1 MKKINIL
8 FVLLLILG
16 VNLVSA
22 QVPAPTNLTAEFK
35 QENHPGMMGYVYV
48 ELKWQMPQ
56 TPSTGYLFK
65 VFRMGPNDT
74 SYKQIAAF
82 VRDKKFIDHNISP
95 QSTYSYYVVAY
106 NNQGVSDPSNTA
118 SVTTPP
124 IPDIVR
130 FVTFPIK
137 LASLGVLYSYDADA
151 VSNQPDAVIT
161 YSLVEGPA
169 DLNVDAQSGLVTW
182 TPSAAGYFKVKIK
195 AESNLGGKAYQEWT
209 IKVTG
214 PTGTVTGTVTNAADN
229 SPLAGVKVFFINT
242 NSTKH
247 ELALTDE
254 NGQFSKQ
261 LVEGNYKIRFYKRGF
276 IPEFYDNKSSIDS
289 ADVVTVSANSSVVVN
304 ADLQPVPPPVV
315 YNISG
320 SVLDVNG
327 LPVKS
332 VVTAFLVKDTTFPIL
347 PPSIMHNR
355 KMTTVT
361 DSLGN
366 YQLTVLGGF
375 EYVVY
380 AKPFNRNYYPEF
392 WDNKKTFQEADRIL
406 VNSDVNNIN
415 FVLEQKPVYN
425 NGIAGL
431 VKDFNTG
438 EPVEAVV
445 SVFKL
450 NNGRFKAFKST
461 RTDSLGNY
469 LIENLIPGNYIVF
482 AKPRLPYLPGYYK
495 ADTVAFRWRDA
506 DTVIVNETGI
516 VENININLVP
526 RPDTGFA
533 KISGF
538 VKTIYG
544 EPVSGALVLTYNL
557 NGEIVSY
564 STSSNDGSYQIE
576 NLTAGDYT
584 LVVDATEYD
593 NADNNNSVNLDYG
606 SNPTAS
612 KDLYLSPA
620 TTTGVSNNSPVPS
633 NYTLSQ
639 NYPNPFN
646 PSTQIKFTIPE
657 KTQVKLEVYNLIGQK
672 VAELVNGELNAGEY
686 NITFNASGL
695 SSGIYLYKLQAGN
708 FSSVKKMIL
717 MK

>member
-1 MKKINIL
+1 MKKLNIL
-8 FVLLLILG
+8 FILLFIFG

-22 QVPAPTNLTAEFK
+22 QVPAPINLTAEFK
-35 QENHPGMMGYVYV
+35 QFEHPGMMGYGYV

-74 SYKQIAAF
+74 SYKQIASF
-82 VRDKKFIDHNISP
+82 VRDKKFNDYNINP

-106 NNQGVSDPSNTA
+106 NNQGVSDPSNIA

-124 IPDIVR
+124 VPDFVR
-130 FVTFPIK
+130 FITFPIK
-137 LASLGVLYSYDADA
+137 LASLGELYSYDADA

-169 DLNVDAQSGLVTW
+169 DLSVDATSGLVTW
-182 TPSAAGYFKVKIK
+182 TPLAGGYFKVKIK
-195 AESNLGGKAYQEWT
+195 AESNLGGKAFQEWT

-214 PTGTVTGTVTNAADN
+214 PTGAISGTVTNAMDN
-229 SPLAGVKVFFINT
+229 SPLAGVNVYFINT
-242 NSTKH
+242 NATKF
-247 ELALTDE
+247 EMTVTDQ
-254 NGQFSKQ
+254 NGQYNKQ
-261 LVEGNYKIRFYKRGF
+261 LVEGNYKIKFYKRGY
-276 IPEFYDNKSSIDS
+276 IPEFFDNKNSIDS
-289 ADVVTVSANSSVVVN
+289 ADVVTVTANLTVTAN
-304 ADLQPVPPPVV
+304 ADLSPVPPPVV

-320 SVLDVNG
+320 SVLDTNG
-327 LPVKS
+327 QPVKS
-332 VVTAFLVKDTTFPIL
+332 IVTAFLVKDTTFPIL
-347 PPSIMHNR
+347 PPSVMHNR
-355 KMTTVT
+355 KMSTVT

-380 AKPFNRNYYPEF
+380 AKPLNRNYYPEF
-392 WDNKKTFQEADRIL
+392 WDNKRTFQEADRIL

-425 NGIAGL
+425 NGISGL

-438 EPVEAVV
+438 EPVEAIV

-450 NNGRFKAFKST
+450 TGNRFKPFKST

-469 LIENLIPGNYIVF
+469 LVENLVPGNYIVF

-506 DTVIVNETGI
+506 DTVVVGETGV
-516 VENININLVP
+516 VENININLVT

-533 KISGF
+533 KINGF

-544 EPVSGALVLTYNL
+544 EPVSGAVVLTYSL
-557 NGEIVSY
+557 NGEIVAY
-564 STSSNDGSYQIE
+564 SISTNDGSYQIE
-576 NLTAGDYT
+576 NLPAGDYA
-584 LVVDATEYD
+584 LVVDATEYE
-593 NADNNNSVNLDYG
+593 NTENNNSVNLDYG
-606 SNPTAS
+606 TNPTAS
-612 KDLYLSPA
+612 KDLYLTPES
-620 TTTGVSNNSPVPS
+620 TTGVKSNSTLPV
-633 NYTLSQ
+633 NYSLSQ

-646 PSTQIKFTIPE
+646 PTTNIKFVIPE
-657 KTQVKLEVYNLIGQK
+657 KSQVRLEVYNLIGQK
-672 VAELVNGELNAGEY
+672 VADLINGELNAGEY
-686 NITFNASGL
+686 TITFNANGL
-695 SSGIYLYKLQAGN
+695 SSGVYLYKLQAGN
-708 FSSVKKMIL
+708 FTSVKKMIL